1 MEEQQRQFKG
11 IWIPKEIWLNKELT
25 MQEKM
30 ILVEIDSYDNGEIG
44 CYASNKHFVS
54 NFGINSSRISQ
65 IIQSLQ
71 RKNYITINY
80 EYNGKEIVKRYLH
93 INRPPYPPKEGMLK
107 NNIGMLKNE
116 MGVCQFDKGGYV
128 KKLKDNNTN
137 INNTN
142 INNKKERKK
151 EDIKI
156 TVEDIDLSNNS
167 QNQQVDKATSGF
179 QETNALKEYIK
190 CLKKEIEM
198 LKKERKKETNYDK
211 IINSMVEDEEV
222 KNSIYEFIKMRKLIK
237 KPMTDRA
244 LTMLIN
250 KLEKL
255 SSDKDIQ
262 IKILEKSILKNW
274 TDIYELKGDN
284 NDGYIRKCSND
295 DGSEYAEFV

>member
-1 MEEQQRQFKG
+1 MNEGYSICFNEWALDKDIKDELGLLLIISSLTAEKG
-11 IWIPKEIWLNKELT
+11 
-25 MQEKM
+25 
-30 ILVEIDSYDNGEIG
+30 Y
-44 CYASNKHFVS
+44 CYASNNYLAEIFKTNVVTIS
-54 NFGINSSRISQ
+54 RKIKNLEEKKYISIEYEKKGCLVISRKIRLTKMLTTISKNVNRAIN
-65 IIQSLQ
+65 
-71 RKNYITINY
+71 KN
-80 EYNGKEIVKRYLH
+80 V
-93 INRPPYPPKEGMLK
+93 
-107 NNIGMLKNE
+107 
-116 MGVCQFDKGGYV
+116 
-128 KKLKDNNTN
+128 KDNNINN

-142 INNKKERKK
+142 INNKKE
-151 EDIKI
+151 
-156 TVEDIDLSNNS
+156 S
-167 QNQQVDKATSGF
+167 
-179 QETNALKEYIK
+179 
-190 CLKKEIEM
+190 
-198 LKKERKKETNYDK
+198 KKETSYDK

>member
-11 IWIPKEIWLNKELT
+11 IWIPKEIWLNKDLT
-25 MQEKM
+25 FQEKI
-30 ILVEIDSYDNGEIG
+30 ILVEIDSYDDGQVG
-44 CYASNKHFVS
+44 CFATNKHFVN

-71 RKNYITINY
+71 RKNYITITY
-80 EYNGKEIVKRYLH
+80 DFNGKEIIKRYLH
-93 INRPPYPPKEGMLK
+93 INRPPYPPKDGMSK
-107 NNIGMLKNE
+107 INIGMLKNE

-142 INNKKERKK
+142 INNKE
-151 EDIKI
+151 
-156 TVEDIDLSNNS
+156 
-167 QNQQVDKATSGF
+167 
-179 QETNALKEYIK
+179 
-190 CLKKEIEM
+190 
-198 LKKERKKETNYDK
+198 ERKKETNYDK

-274 TDIYELKGDN
+274 TDIYPYKEEN
-284 NDGYIRKCSND
+284 NYAGYQGNAKTDLSKYDR
-295 DGSEYAEFV
+295 

>member
-93 INRPPYPPKEGMLK
+93 INRPPYPPKDGMLK

-116 MGVCQFDKGGYV
+116 MGVCQFDKEGYV
-128 KKLKDNNTN
+128 EKLKDNNTN

-142 INNKKERKK
+142 INNIYSPAKAEQIPYEEIIDYLNLKIDAHYKSTTQKTKDSIKARFNEGFTL
-151 EDIKI
+151 EDFK
-156 TVEDIDLSNNS
+156 TVIDKMTMEWKDSNKMK
-167 QNQQVDKATSGF
+167 VYLRP
-179 QETNALKEYIK
+179 ETLFGTKFESYLNRPAKPLT
-190 CLKKEIEM
+190 
-198 LKKERKKETNYDK
+198 TNDLAK
-211 IINSMVEDEEV
+211 IIDW
-222 KNSIYEFIKMRKLIK
+222 
-237 KPMTDRA
+237 
-244 LTMLIN
+244 
-250 KLEKL
+250 
-255 SSDKDIQ
+255 SD
-262 IKILEKSILKNW
+262 
-274 TDIYELKGDN
+274 
-284 NDGYIRKCSND
+284 
-295 DGSEYAEFV
+295 F